1 MAQQQV
7 FKLGNSTIVVSN
19 DEFGDGYTNGIMS
32 YPDQARPLTVTAIRN
47 IIGEA
52 VADTCHTEDWNTG
65 YIAGAI
71 RGILEGDCK
80 QQEEPDAPRVQFGS
94 LTLHLNR
101 WRFRDGYYNG
111 QQDYEAGR
119 DERTSPDR
127 LTARELL
134 SYIAHRNPET
144 NTYYFAEDELS
155 ALEDVLGQFIGYL
168 CAALFPKPAQ
178 VHDTE
183 PLHLAALQ
191 EA

>member
-32 YPDQARPLTVTAIRN
+32 YPDQARPWTVTGTRN
-47 IIGEA
+47 IMGEA

-101 WRFRDGYYNG
+101 WRFRDGYSNG
-111 QQDYEAGR
+111 QQDYKAAPNAPPPPH
-119 DERTSPDR
+119 TFTPPK
-127 LTARELL
+127 LL
-134 SYIAHRNPET
+134 
-144 NTYYFAEDELS
+144 
-155 ALEDVLGQFIGYL
+155 
-168 CAALFPKPAQ
+168 
-178 VHDTE
+178 
-183 PLHLAALQ
+183 
-191 EA
+191 